1 MEPSYRILSIPLI
14 GSTSVGKGWGN
25 RAINGFNRMY
35 YINSGIGGYIEN
47 GQKIQ
52 FVHGMMYFLPYYS
65 NFTLYTDLDD
75 NLDVTYA
82 DFKLTT
88 PVLSSTVYRID
99 PRSSPCI
106 ESAIN
111 TFKVICMATQRSE
124 AEIEYLKNTVTYLVC
139 EAVSSQPQKLIHDQI
154 TITALDLI
162 HSDISQKLS
171 IADIAS
177 KCFLSTD
184 GFIRRF
190 TRNVGETPYSYLKR
204 LRLRA
209 AISMRAEGVP
219 LSEIAE
225 ACGYADP
232 ASLLH
237 ALSAAKG
244 NNEILK

>member
-1 MEPSYRILSIPLI
+1 MEASYRILSIPLI

-25 RAINGFNRMY
+25 RAINGLNRMY
-35 YINSGIGGYIEN
+35 YINSGTGGYIEN

-52 FVHGMMYFLPYYS
+52 FIHGMMYFLPYYS
-65 NFTLYTDLDD
+65 DFTLYTDLED

-99 PRSSPCI
+99 PKSSPCI

-111 TFKVICMATQRSE
+111 TFKVICQSAERSE
-124 AEIEYLKNTVTYLVC
+124 TETEYLKNTVTYLVS
-139 EAVSSQPQKLIHDQI
+139 EAVRSQPQRLIHDQI
-154 TITALDLI
+154 IITALDLM

-171 IADIAS
+171 IAEIAS

-204 LRLRA
+204 LRLQTA
-209 AISMRAEGVP
+209 FTLRAEGVP

-232 ASLLH
+232 PSLLH
-237 ALSAAKG
+237 AIAAAQK
-244 NNEILK
+244 